1 VAVAHRTYAR
11 ALFQSARE
19 AGRLARV
26 HEDMTDFVA
35 AVEQVPELA
44 ALLENPEVDRA
55 AKAGV
60 LEELLT
66 DADELMRNFLLLL
79 VEKGRIAGLRE
90 IARELDSL
98 VAAEE
103 RRLEVELTTA
113 IELSD
118 EEAREIVGQIERAAG
133 RKVEAVRRVDPELI
147 GGLVLQVGS
156 QRVDASVRGRFER
169 LRRDLLTR
177 S

>member
-1 VAVAHRTYAR
+1 MAVAHRTYAR
-11 ALFQSARE
+11 ALFQSAKE

-26 HEDMTDFVA
+26 HEDMTDFLA

-44 ALLENPEVDRA
+44 ALLENPEVDRG

-60 LEELLT
+60 LEELLA
-66 DADELMRNFLLLL
+66 DADELTRNFLLLL
-79 VEKGRIAGLRE
+79 VEKGRIAGVRE

-103 RRLEVELTTA
+103 QRLEVELTTA

-118 EEAREIVGQIERAAG
+118 EEAREIVAQIERAAG

-156 QRVDASVRGRFER
+156 QRVDASVRGHFER

>member
-1 VAVAHRTYAR
+1 MAVAHRTYAR
-11 ALFQSARE
+11 ALFE
-19 AGRLARV
+19 AAKAQQRLPRV

-35 AVEQVPELA
+35 AVAEVPELA

-60 LEELLT
+60 LEELLA
-66 DADELMRNFLLLL
+66 DADELTRNFLLLL
-79 VEKGRIAGLRE
+79 VEKGRIAEIRE

-103 RRLEVELTTA
+103 QRLEVELTTA
-113 IELSD
+113 VELSD
-118 EEAREIVGQIERAAG
+118 AEAEEIVGQIERAAG
-133 RKVEAVRRVDPELI
+133 RKVEATRRVDSDLI
-147 GGLVLQVGS
+147 GGLVLQIGS
-156 QRVDASVRGRFER
+156 RRVDASVRGRLER

>member
-1 VAVAHRTYAR
+1 MAVAHRTYAR
-11 ALFQSARE
+11 ALFQSAKE
-19 AGRLARV
+19 ADGLARV

-55 AKAGV
+55 AKSGV
-60 LEELLT
+60 LEELLA
-66 DADELMRNFLLLL
+66 DADELTRSFLLLL
-79 VEKGRIAGLRE
+79 VEKGRIAEVRE

-113 IELSD
+113 VELSED
-118 EEAREIVGQIERAAG
+118 EAQEIVAQIERAAG
-133 RKVEAVRRVDPELI
+133 RKVEAVRRVDPDLI
-147 GGLVLQVGS
+147 GGVVLQVGS
-156 QRVDASVRGRFER
+156 QRVDASVRGRFDR